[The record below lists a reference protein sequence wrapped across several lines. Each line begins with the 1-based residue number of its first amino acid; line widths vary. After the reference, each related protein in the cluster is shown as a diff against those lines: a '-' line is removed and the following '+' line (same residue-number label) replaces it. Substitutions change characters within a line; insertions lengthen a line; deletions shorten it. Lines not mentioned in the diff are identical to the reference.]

1 MAGQNRV
8 GNWATAWLLIALALA
23 LAGLILQRTGVSP
36 FAGGLI
42 SAFGEAALI
51 GGLADWFAVRALF
64 GHPLGI
70 RIFPHTAIIPRNR
83 RRIVKEVRD
92 LVQNEWLPK
101 EMLTARVQAFDFVG
115 DGLLSTITALKPKL
129 RAVVRTVTREVLRAV
144 SPEEIS
150 QFLARVAK
158 RPLEA
163 KKVAPFLADL
173 VRRGREERWLEP
185 LLGEL
190 VGRFRSWA
198 ASPENKEVIYRHLFE
213 AAGAYRK
220 RGTWKDITMSVAEM
234 SGGIDL
240 KQAAELLQHEIT
252 KFAEEQIEEESHLHL
267 LVQDALRELE
277 RRLLDEP
284 EFLNQLQQTL
294 TQENGTGSLHE
305 MLRPVVTSL
314 KQEWL
319 HELDRE
325 DSPFLSWGV
334 EQLQVWVDRL
344 AQDQELHD
352 RLNGWCRR
360 TVSAMIVKHHSL
372 IGAMVEDRLNRFSD
386 ENLTS
391 MIEAKVGEDLNWIRI
406 NGSLVG
412 GMVGVLLYLL
422 LSASEAML
430 FNGFFR

>member
-1 MAGQNRV
+1 MSGQHRV
-8 GNWATAWLLIALALA
+8 GNWATAWLLIALVLA
-23 LAGLILQRTGVSP
+23 LAGLLLQRTGISP
-36 FAGGLI
+36 FAGGLV

-83 RRIVKEVRD
+83 QRIVREVRN

-101 EMLTARVQAFDFVG
+101 EMLTARVRAFDFVG
-115 DGLLSTITALKPKL
+115 DGLLSTIAALKPKL
-129 RAVVRTVTREVLRAV
+129 RAVVRTVAREVLKGV
-144 SPEEIS
+144 SPTEMS
-150 QFLARVAK
+150 DFLARAAK
-158 RPLEA
+158 RPLDA

-173 VRRGREERWLEP
+173 VRRGREERWFEP
-185 LLGEL
+185 MLHEL

-198 ASPENKEVIYRHLFE
+198 ASPENKDLIYRHLYD

-220 RGTWKDITMSVAEM
+220 RGMWKDLTMSVAEM

-240 KQAAELLQHEIT
+240 QEAANLLQHEIT
-252 KFAEEQIEEESHLHL
+252 QFAEEQIAEESQLHVI
-267 LVQDALRELE
+267 VQDGLRELE
-277 RRLLDEP
+277 RRLLEEP
-284 EFLNQLQQTL
+284 EFLTHLQQTL
-294 TQENGTGSLHE
+294 TQEDGAGSLHE
-305 MLRPVVTSL
+305 VLGPVVTSL

-319 HELDRE
+319 RELDRE
-325 DSPFLSWGV
+325 DSPFLKWGV
-334 EQLQVWVDRL
+334 DQLQAWVDRL
-344 AQDQELHD
+344 AQDQELRD
-352 RLNGWCRR
+352 RLNAWCRR
-360 TVSAMIVKHHSL
+360 TVSSLIEKHHSL

-412 GMVGVLLYLL
+412 GMVGVLLYLV
-422 LSASEAML
+422 LSAGEALL
-430 FNGFFR
+430 FR

>member
-1 MAGQNRV
+1 MSGQKRI
-8 GNWATAWLLIALALA
+8 GNWATAWLVIALALA
-23 LAGLILQRTGVSP
+23 LAGLILQRTGISP
-36 FAGGLI
+36 FVGGLV

-83 RRIVKEVRD
+83 QRIVKEVRN

-101 EMLTARVQAFDFVG
+101 EMLTAKVQAFDFVG
-115 DGLLSTITALKPKL
+115 DGLVSTIAALKPKL
-129 RAVVRTVTREVLRAV
+129 RAVVRTVAREVLKAV
-144 SPEEIS
+144 GPEEMS
-150 QFLARVAK
+150 GFLARAAR

-185 LLGEL
+185 VLREL
-190 VGRFRSWA
+190 VARFRNWA
-198 ASPENKEVIYRHLFE
+198 ASPENKEVIYRHLYQ
-213 AAGAYRK
+213 AAGSYRK
-220 RGTWKDITMSVAEM
+220 RGMWKDITMSVAEM

-240 KQAAELLQHEIT
+240 QQAAELLQREIT
-252 KFAEEQIEEESHLHL
+252 QFAEEQFAEEGHLHQI
-267 LVQDALRELE
+267 VQDGLRELE

-284 EFLNQLQQTL
+284 EFLNRLQQTL
-294 TQENGTGSLHE
+294 THENGSGSLHE
-305 MLRPVVTSL
+305 MLGPVVTSL

-319 HELDRE
+319 RELDRE
-325 DSPFLSWGV
+325 DSPFLNWGV
-334 EQLQVWVDRL
+334 EQLQAWVDRL
-344 AQDQELHD
+344 AQDQELYD
-352 RLNGWCRR
+352 RLNAWCRR
-360 TVSAMIVKHHSL
+360 TVSALIEKHHSL

-391 MIEAKVGEDLNWIRI
+391 MIEDKVGEDLNWIRI

-412 GMVGVLLYLL
+412 GMVGVLLYLV
-422 LSASEAML
+422 LSAGEAL
-430 FNGFFR
+430 LLR